1 MAHAPRH
8 VPEQIAPDLEDG
20 ETLVAAT
27 EADHRSS
34 GGAAIGFVFSG
45 LFSNVVSKAEEGDGG
60 DEQLHLPYGPVV
72 VAVTDKRILLY
83 SRDLNLENGDPKL
96 VVAVPF
102 TPATGPRLL
111 VRPDLDR
118 ATASS
123 SLLAALD
130 DRPAAERLAARF
142 TELHQSLRHDCAARV
157 AAVLADECRQGESRQ
172 DEGRHDGGL

>member
-8 VPEQIAPDLEDG
+8 VPDQIAPDLEDG

-27 EADHRSS
+27 EADHRSG

-83 SRDLNLENGDPKL
+83 ARDLNLENGDPKL
-96 VVAVPF
+96 VVAVDPSTVKGARHGF
-102 TPATGPRLL
+102 DPLSDTLELEFADDTKLTLYLDTFNHSGQVIKGIRAL
-111 VRPDLDR
+111 VRPEAAAADD
-118 ATASS
+118 AAAEADGAASS
-123 SLLAALD
+123 
-130 DRPAAERLAARF
+130 
-142 TELHQSLRHDCAARV
+142 
-157 AAVLADECRQGESRQ
+157 
-172 DEGRHDGGL
+172 